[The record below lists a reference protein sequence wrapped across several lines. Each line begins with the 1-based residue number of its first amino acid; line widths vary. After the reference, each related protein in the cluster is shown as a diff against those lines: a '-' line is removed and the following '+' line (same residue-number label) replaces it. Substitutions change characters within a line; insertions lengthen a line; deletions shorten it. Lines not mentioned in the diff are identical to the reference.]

1 MGFIETPIKVT
12 MELWF
17 SPHHLSAEEEEGM
30 LISQA
35 NIQMDN
41 SKITAENV
49 IARQEGDFL

>member
-1 MGFIETPIKVT
+1 
-12 MELWF
+12 
-17 SPHHLSAEEEEGM
+17 M